1 MKESV
6 KMGDVVQVLNGRDSG
21 RCFLVIDAKDKFVY
35 LIDGKKRKIDSA
47 KKKNIKH
54 VKKVSSGQ
62 KDLAEKILKGD
73 TVGNLR
79 IYRAINAEKQKIQ
92 ED

>member
-6 KMGDVVQVLNGRDSG
+6 KIGDVVQVLNGRDGG
-21 RCFLVIDAKDKFVY
+21 RCFLVIDVKDKFVY

-73 TVGNLR
+73 TVGNSR
-79 IYRAINAEKQKIQ
+79 IYRAISVEKQKIQ